1 MIKSSYSIFD
11 FLKNCGG
18 SWMST
23 IYVPC
28 GSCPEPCQ
36 AAQRGVLLIADRDG
50 RPRAISV
57 ARYEKITGQRVD
69 PTDCMG
75 SLTKSAVNH
84 IFQDFAL
91 WECDEPDNCFLRYLD
106 SKVSGLPTAEK

>member
-11 FLKNCGG
+11 FLRNCGG

-23 IYVPC
+23 IYIPC
-28 GSCPEPCQ
+28 GACSEPCQ

-57 ARYEKITGQRVD
+57 ARYERITGQRVD

-75 SLTKSAVNH
+75 ALTKSAVNQ
-84 IFQDFAL
+84 IFRDFAL
-91 WECDEPDNCFLRYLD
+91 WTWDEPGISLLRCLD
-106 SKVSGLPTAEK
+106 SEVSGLPVAE